1 MLQFEIGKYVK
12 ELSSEHTKEEIE
24 EIKEKGEEI
33 PEDWYVDK
41 WVRYYMDQ
49 KSRPMTVSSMAAG
62 QSKMPENESIK
73 ESINAAVEEVKSVQS
88 KRSKESKVEPSVSVQ
103 QPATIAASTVIHPEP
118 CEEMF
123 AYATSVSG
131 LVELKDIYFKCDS
144 MFKAGN
150 YTMIIRDVTKGLPPR
165 KKTKNIKVLLKIVNM
180 DPEEAVA
187 TIPTSQDGKGKGK
200 KK

>member
-1 MLQFEIGKYVK
+1 
-12 ELSSEHTKEEIE
+12 
-24 EIKEKGEEI
+24 
-33 PEDWYVDK
+33 
-41 WVRYYMDQ
+41 
-49 KSRPMTVSSMAAG
+49 MAAG

-123 AYATSVSG
+123 AYATSANG

-150 YTMIIRDVTKGLPPR
+150 YTMTIRDVTKGLPPR

-180 DPEEAVA
+180 DP
-187 TIPTSQDGKGKGK
+187 
-200 KK
+200 